1 MIVNT
6 SSFSGKVKRSR
17 KSNPDDYR
25 MKTKS
30 PLVNLYRRPDHS
42 NIPSVTFKD
51 YCKKEQLSQ

>member
-17 KSNPDDYR
+17 KSNPDDHR

-30 PLVNLYRRPDHS
+30 PLVNLSEIRRKPD
-42 NIPSVTFKD
+42 D
-51 YCKKEQLSQ
+51 L

>member
-1 MIVNT
+1 MIVNA

-30 PLVNLYRRPDHS
+30 PLVNLS
-42 NIPSVTFKD
+42 KD
-51 YCKKEQLSQ
+51 SQKT